1 MLCNRVAACQDGN
14 SLAAAK
20 DETRNKFCI
29 EGSEPAII
37 FCDFPVKQPS
47 FPIGGCSSTLATLA
61 AKAGGASGHDSWTM
75 SAG

>member
-1 MLCNRVAACQDGN
+1 MLCNRVAACQDAK

-20 DETRNKFCI
+20 DETRNKFYI
-29 EGSEPAII
+29 EGSEPAI

-61 AKAGGASGHDSWTM
+61 AKAGGSSGHDSWTM
-75 SAG
+75 QAG